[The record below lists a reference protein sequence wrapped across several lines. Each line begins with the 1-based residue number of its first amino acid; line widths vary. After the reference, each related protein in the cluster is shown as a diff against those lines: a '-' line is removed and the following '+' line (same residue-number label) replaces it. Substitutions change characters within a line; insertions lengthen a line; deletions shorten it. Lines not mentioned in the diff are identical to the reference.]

1 MKIFM
6 LIKEFKNGKCT
17 KTEVIEEKIMCFY
30 RSNYF
35 GFFIKT
41 EKNKHYLSFLNQ
53 WYSGCCCTDDLST
66 SIYYFFIV
74 TPNSCSKEKFLKN
87 LKKIIL

>member
-41 EKNKHYLSFLNQ
+41 EKNKHYMSFLNQ
-53 WYSGCCCTDDLST
+53 W
-66 SIYYFFIV
+66 
-74 TPNSCSKEKFLKN
+74 
-87 LKKIIL
+87 